1 MTATWGAP
9 TYESRCHLQLSQA
22 KQLLHS
28 TLKNLSPQQ
37 RPHGAAAITAFATA
51 ALPCRS
57 PSARQTK
64 MFKGG
69 PMGYVLVVV
78 PIWYIVHRAS
88 DVYHESMTLIMTF
101 GCPSTEFWSMPVDK
115 VYMPDAFCPAG
126 PCLLGPQRS
135 KIAEKVH
142 KPPLGVNVI
151 NFELNGFNASIW
163 VP

>member
-37 RPHGAAAITAFATA
+37 RPHGAAAITAASTA

-78 PIWYIVHRAS
+78 PI
-88 DVYHESMTLIMTF
+88 
-101 GCPSTEFWSMPVDK
+101 
-115 VYMPDAFCPAG
+115 
-126 PCLLGPQRS
+126 
-135 KIAEKVH
+135 
-142 KPPLGVNVI
+142 
-151 NFELNGFNASIW
+151 
-163 VP
+163 